1 MQDAVQRFTLERTG
15 IRGEIVRLSN
25 SVQQATALQYY
36 PPGVRQTL
44 NEFFAATTLLSTTIK
59 FDGQLILQAKST
71 GQIPL
76 IMAECH
82 SSGAIRGIARGAQ
95 GASSEDF
102 VDLLNG
108 GTLAITIQPDKGE
121 QYQGIV
127 PLQGQSLA
135 ACLEYYFAQSEQLPT
150 VFWFASTPQQVV
162 AMMLQVLPS
171 QQPMTEDWE
180 QAVQLGATLS
190 SDEMLAVDNE
200 TLLYRVFNSFGVR
213 VHESKPIEFNC
224 SCSSQRCLSA
234 VHTLGES
241 EANKLLEEQGSIQM
255 DCEFCGQ
262 HYEFGRAE
270 VSQLFGVGG
279 SASVH

>member
-1 MQDAVQRFTLERTG
+1 MEDAVQRFTLEQTG

-25 SVQQATALQYY
+25 SVQQATAMQHY
-36 PPGVRQTL
+36 PAVVRQTL

-59 FDGQLILQAKST
+59 YDGRLILQARST

-82 SSGAIRGIARGAQ
+82 SNGTIRGIARGADQ
-95 GASSEDF
+95 ADSENF
-102 VDLLNG
+102 IELLSG
-108 GTLAITIQPDKGE
+108 GTLAMTLQPDKGE

-135 ACLEYYFAQSEQLPT
+135 DCLEHYFAQSEQLPSA
-150 VFWFASTPQQVV
+150 FWFTSTPQQVV

-171 QQPMTEDWE
+171 QQPDTDDWQ
-180 QAVQLGATLS
+180 QAVQFGATLTAE
-190 SDEMLAVDNE
+190 EMLTLDNE
-200 TLLYRVFNSFGVR
+200 TLLYRLFNSFGVR
-213 VHESKPIEFNC
+213 LHDSKAIMFDC

-234 VHTLGES
+234 VHTLGQD
-241 EANKLLEEQGSIQM
+241 EAEKLLQEQGSIKM

-262 HYEFGRAE
+262 HYEFSEAE
-270 VSQLFGVGG
+270 IALLFGRGG
-279 SASVH
+279 SNAVH